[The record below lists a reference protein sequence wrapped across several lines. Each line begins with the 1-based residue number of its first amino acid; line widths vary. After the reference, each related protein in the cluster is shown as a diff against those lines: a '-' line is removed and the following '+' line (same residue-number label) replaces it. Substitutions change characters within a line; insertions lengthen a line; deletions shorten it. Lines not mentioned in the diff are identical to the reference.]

1 MNYLYMDVYTVH
13 VCVLCNRTLLY
24 YYLSLSLILFS
35 PQLGLT
41 AADLAKEQGN
51 EEIIKLLKNPKRAKE
66 VSLFYY

>member
-1 MNYLYMDVYTVH
+1 MTICTWMYTQYM
-13 VCVLCNRTLLY
+13 CVFCVTLLY

-35 PQLGLT
+35 PQQGLT
-41 AADLAKEQGN
+41 AADLAKEQGD